1 MAKSK
6 FLIIDGSSL
15 LHRAFYAL
23 PLLTNKQGE
32 YTNAVYGLANMLNRV
47 LNEIAP
53 ERLVVC
59 FDKSRIT
66 FRNDFY
72 AEYKGQRKPTPVELK
87 PQFELAKRML
97 SAQSVVWEEIEGF
110 EADDIIG
117 TLAKKAG
124 KAGDEVIILTG
135 DRDVLQL
142 LDDNIKAMLTKQGIT
157 NTEIWDTAKL
167 YERYSLTPKQFIDL
181 KGLMGDASD
190 NIPGIP
196 GVGEKTALKLLAQYD
211 SLEAILE
218 HAEEIKAKA
227 LKAKVT
233 ENKELALLSK
243 KLATIDC
250 AVPIE
255 GNLAKYDTQKPNLP
269 ILKSFY
275 EKAGFNSLLKQ
286 LPLEALA
293 QEISPVSPP
302 VIAQEVHLITAEEA
316 EGWLGQMECSV
327 YLETDKKK
335 NPTSLGLAFVDGTLY
350 GLPLPAKFGIL
361 QEILENEQ
369 IQKTTANGKA
379 FTVFMAQQGIKVAGI
394 ADDVVLAAYL
404 LEPAENGYMPLALC
418 QKYLPTVYNG
428 FDSLQEYEKA
438 GILAFNLPKLLKI
451 FTEELEKA
459 GMLDLY
465 REVELP
471 LAEVLAE
478 MELAGISVDKAHLES
493 LNRELS
499 LKEAELTTEI
509 YDLAGRSFNINSPK
523 QLGELLFNE
532 LGLPAQK
539 KTKTG
544 YSTDVEVMEQLAVD
558 YPIAGKV
565 LEYRS
570 YAKLRSTYAMG
581 LQSLIAEDGRIHT
594 TYEQTVAA
602 TGRLSSVE
610 PNLQNIPIRDEL
622 GRRLRGAF
630 RAAEGCLLLAADYS
644 QIELRVL
651 AHISD
656 DKALQEAFKNG
667 DDIHTITASQVFEV
681 APEQVNSEQRRRA
694 KAVNFGIIYGI
705 SDYGLSRDLGITR
718 VEAKTYIESYLA
730 HYPGVTNYMTD
741 IVKEGKEKGYVSTLL
756 GRKRPLPQ
764 LRSSNFNL
772 RSFGERMALNT
783 PIQGTAA
790 DIIKLAM
797 LRVAAK
803 LAEGSYKT
811 KMLLQVHDELI
822 FEVPEAELEQVK
834 TLVKAE
840 MEGAIQLKVPL
851 IVDMKTG
858 RDWYN
863 MSKI

>member
-1 MAKSK
+1 M
-6 FLIIDGSSL
+6 
-15 LHRAFYAL
+15 
-23 PLLTNKQGE
+23 
-32 YTNAVYGLANMLNRV
+32 
-47 LNEIAP
+47 
-53 ERLVVC
+53 
-59 FDKSRIT
+59 
-66 FRNDFY
+66 
-72 AEYKGQRKPTPVELK
+72 
-87 PQFELAKRML
+87 
-97 SAQSVVWEEIEGF
+97 
-110 EADDIIG
+110 
-117 TLAKKAG
+117 
-124 KAGDEVIILTG
+124 
-135 DRDVLQL
+135 
-142 LDDNIKAMLTKQGIT
+142 
-157 NTEIWDTAKL
+157 
-167 YERYSLTPKQFIDL
+167 
-181 KGLMGDASD
+181 
-190 NIPGIP
+190 
-196 GVGEKTALKLLAQYD
+196 
-211 SLEAILE
+211 
-218 HAEEIKAKA
+218 
-227 LKAKVT
+227 
-233 ENKELALLSK
+233 
-243 KLATIDC
+243 
-250 AVPIE
+250 
-255 GNLAKYDTQKPNLP
+255 
-269 ILKSFY
+269 
-275 EKAGFNSLLKQ
+275 
-286 LPLEALA
+286 
-293 QEISPVSPP
+293 
-302 VIAQEVHLITAEEA
+302 
-316 EGWLGQMECSV
+316 
-327 YLETDKKK
+327 
-335 NPTSLGLAFVDGTLY
+335 
-350 GLPLPAKFGIL
+350 
-361 QEILENEQ
+361 
-369 IQKTTANGKA
+369 
-379 FTVFMAQQGIKVAGI
+379 
-394 ADDVVLAAYL
+394 
-404 LEPAENGYMPLALC
+404 
-418 QKYLPTVYNG
+418 
-428 FDSLQEYEKA
+428 
-438 GILAFNLPKLLKI
+438 
-451 FTEELEKA
+451 
-459 GMLDLY
+459 
-465 REVELP
+465 
-471 LAEVLAE
+471 
-478 MELAGISVDKAHLES
+478 ES

-681 APEQVNSEQRRRA
+681 TPQQVNSEQRRRA